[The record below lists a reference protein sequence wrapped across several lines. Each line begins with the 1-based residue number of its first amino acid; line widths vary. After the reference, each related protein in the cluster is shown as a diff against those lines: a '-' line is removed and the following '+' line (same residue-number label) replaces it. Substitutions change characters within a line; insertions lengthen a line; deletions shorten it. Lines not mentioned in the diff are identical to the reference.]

1 LPTGRHNPGS
11 TPIRVLMA
19 ITDLQVGGTP
29 LDVLRLATSLPR
41 DRFRVLV
48 VPLADV
54 GAVGE
59 RLQAAGIPV
68 VPCNARSAHDVRALL
83 RLYHTIRAF
92 RPDIVHSLL
101 FHANVAARL
110 VAPAAGV
117 PADRIVCSILTV
129 ERERPWHLR
138 GETLTCRR
146 CRWIVGNSPSVVD
159 HLHRAARVP
168 RSRLRL
174 IRGAIDTAAV
184 AAARPIPRRDLG
196 LPEDAPLVL
205 WVGRMDPV
213 KGLDELIQ
221 ACAML
226 RERVPIHVLL
236 AGEGAYE
243 PAVCRRIEALN
254 AASFVHRLGRRDDIA
269 ALLAT
274 ADLFAFPSRSEGLP
288 TALMEAMAAGKPIV
302 TTKAPGCRDL
312 VRDGQTGLTV
322 PVGDARALAEAMA
335 NLLQDEDLRRRLGTA
350 AAAWARTHCDWPA
363 ALQQWVA
370 LYEELCERP
379 GAPLEEPRSGT
390 SPPPHGGGAS
400 LAASAAR

>member
-1 LPTGRHNPGS
+1 MPTSRRNPDS
-11 TPIRVLMA
+11 RPIRLLIV
-19 ITDLQVGGTP
+19 ITDLKVGGTP

-54 GAVGE
+54 GPVGE

-68 VPCNARSAHDVRALL
+68 APCNARSARDVRALL
-83 RLYHTIRAF
+83 RLYRTIRAF
-92 RPDIVHSLL
+92 RPDIVHALL

-129 ERERPWHLR
+129 ERERLWHLR

-146 CRWIVGNSPSVVD
+146 CRWIVGNSRSVVD
-159 HLHRAARVP
+159 HLHRAAHVP
-168 RSRLRL
+168 RRRLRL
-174 IRGAIDTAAV
+174 IRGAIDTTTI

-196 LPEDAPLVL
+196 VPEGVPLVL

-226 RERVPIHVLL
+226 RERLPIHVLL
-236 AGEGAYE
+236 AGEGTYE
-243 PAVCRRIEALN
+243 SAVRRRIAVLG
-254 AASFVHRLGRRDDIA
+254 ASSFVHRLGRRDDVA

-302 TTKAPGCRDL
+302 TTDAPGCRDL
-312 VRDGQTGLTV
+312 IRHGQTGLTV
-322 PVGDARALAEAMA
+322 PVGDARALADAMA
-335 NLLQDEDLRRRLGTA
+335 RLLDDADLSRRLGAA
-350 AAAWARTHCDWPA
+350 AAAWALANCDWPA
-363 ALQQWVA
+363 ALRQWIA
-370 LYEELCERP
+370 LYEEVHGKGP
-379 GAPLEEPRSGT
+379 AFAPSSDRRTGSRD
-390 SPPPHGGGAS
+390 H
-400 LAASAAR
+400 